1 MESEF
6 LVIQAAPTDFERV
19 GRLTFELL
27 DELFPELGYQR
38 DVCIST
44 AKTLLAGGAN
54 VWSFI
59 ATRSDE
65 SDIGVVTLN
74 ECSAIYAGGRF
85 GEISELYVA
94 PDYRS
99 SGVGARLIGAAAEFG
114 RERGWPDLEVG
125 APSIPVWQRTVD
137 FYLRNGFEEVGPRL
151 DLRL

>member
-1 MESEF
+1 MESDF
-6 LVIQAAPTDFERV
+6 VVMQAAPADFERV
-19 GRLTFELL
+19 GRLIFELL

-38 DVCIST
+38 EVCIAT
-44 AKTLLAGGAN
+44 AKALLASGVN
-54 VWSFI
+54 VWSFL

-65 SDIGVVTLN
+65 RDIGVVTLN
-74 ECSAIYAGGRF
+74 ECSAIYAGGQF

-99 SGVGARLIGAAAEFG
+99 IGVGARHIGAAAEFG

-125 APSIPVWQRTVD
+125 APSVPAWQRTVD

>member
-6 LVIQAAPTDFERV
+6 LVIQAAPSDFERV

-27 DELFPELGYQR
+27 DELFPELGYER
-38 DVCIST
+38 DACIAT
-44 AKTLLAGGAN
+44 ARALLASESG

-59 ATRSDE
+59 ATQSDGR
-65 SDIGVVTLN
+65 DIGVVMLN
-74 ECSAIYAGGRF
+74 ECSAIYAGGQF

-99 SGVGARLIGAAAEFG
+99 IGIGARLIAAAAEFG

-125 APSIPVWQRTVD
+125 APSVPVWQRTVD